1 MYLPE
6 NFEFENESQLLVSA
20 ELAIMF
26 TLGEVNYK
34 KHIADFEVKQTSKNS
49 NGLLQLLELSEFIE
63 YLSKINYSR
72 KLKIFFE

>member
-1 MYLPE
+1 
-6 NFEFENESQLLVSA
+6 
-20 ELAIMF
+20 MF